1 MHRSLNAAVA
11 SAVILMLLAG
21 CGRPASDGE
30 ALLSETRNHAAGV
43 SWRIPKDWSVQPERP
58 MRVATYQV
66 SAAEQGEE
74 AAECA
79 VFYFG
84 SDQGGNVE
92 MNIQRWVGQFESE
105 PTPERSTREVNGL
118 QVTEVRIAGTYLAP
132 GGPMMMSQ
140 GRKENFRLLGVIV
153 EAPEGSVFFKLTG
166 PAAVVTE
173 AEPAL
178 EALVASLEKL

>member
-1 MHRSLNAAVA
+1 
-11 SAVILMLLAG
+11 
-21 CGRPASDGE
+21 
-30 ALLSETRNHAAGV
+30 
-43 SWRIPKDWSVQPERP
+43 

-66 SAAEQGEE
+66 SASEEGEE
-74 AAECA
+74 PAECA
-79 VFYFG
+79 VFHFG

-92 MNIQRWVGQFESE
+92 MNIRRWVGQFESE
-105 PTPERSTREVNGL
+105 PTPEQSTREVNGL

-140 GRKENFRLLGVIV
+140 GRRENFRLLGVIV

-166 PAAVVTE
+166 PAAVVTA

-178 EALVASLEKL
+178 EALVSSLEKL